1 MFEKKSIENIDFNYV
16 LIDAPF
22 RYDDEYLDSKLRI
35 TASKENYLK
44 YLEKFNKNNILPEQ
58 YYFEHPR
65 LYLVVDI
72 NTGEIKNYPELNITE
87 NLFMKV
93 CDEGMYALMKDKEL
107 VAAKNWYAPKFLG
120 RCQEYGDYL
129 LFKIKDNK
137 ITNWCFDQS
146 LVSSFFNGE
155 EE

>member
-1 MFEKKSIENIDFNYV
+1 MFEKKCIENIDFNYV

-35 TASKENYLK
+35 PASQENHLK
-44 YLEKFNKNNILPEQ
+44 YLEKFQKKDILPEQ

-65 LYLVVDI
+65 LYLIVDV

-87 NLFMKV
+87 DIEIKV
-93 CDEGMYALMKDKEL
+93 CDEGMYSLMKDNEL
-107 VAAKNWYAPKFLG
+107 VATKNWYAPKFLG